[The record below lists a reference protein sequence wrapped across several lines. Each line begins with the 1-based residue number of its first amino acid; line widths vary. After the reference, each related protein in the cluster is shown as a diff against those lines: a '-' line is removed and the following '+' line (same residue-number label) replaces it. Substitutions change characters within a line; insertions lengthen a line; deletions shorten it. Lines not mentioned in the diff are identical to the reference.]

1 MSTSEPARLDLYN
14 GLTELLGPDRAEKL
28 MTYLPAFD
36 PAEVATK
43 SDILLLGSD
52 ILKLESELKS
62 GLAAIN
68 ARLDRLFLAL
78 LAGLFAIVAAM
89 AGILIAVL

>member
-14 GLTELLGPDRAEKL
+14 GLTELLGPDRAETL

-43 SDILLLGSD
+43 SDIL
-52 ILKLESELKS
+52 KLESRLES
-62 GLAAIN
+62 GLAGTN
-68 ARLDRLFLAL
+68 ARLDRLFLAV